1 LQTGYPTPFP
11 LLGGRPPDSIR
22 TQCEYAIDAKTAL
35 NAILG
40 YDRSV
45 TTPDGQTRRQRKRA
59 RTRAAII
66 DAATDMFETRGYGAT
81 TVADIAAAA
90 DIGTRTFFDYF
101 ASKDE
106 LLFPEVDAR
115 VLATVDAIAT
125 RSVDDR
131 PADVLLRA
139 LQRVVDA
146 DRDLTARSA
155 RLRMHVVA
163 TVPAVRGRALQ
174 LQLDAQREIAR
185 HLVNAYPD
193 ELDAI
198 TAGALVGAFVGAV
211 SGAVQAMIDAG
222 GPTDTETLHTAVW
235 QAARVALRPWQS

>member
-1 LQTGYPTPFP
+1 M
-11 LLGGRPPDSIR
+11 
-22 TQCEYAIDAKTAL
+22 
-35 NAILG
+35 
-40 YDRSV
+40 V
-45 TTPDGQTRRQRKRA
+45 TTLDSQTRRQRKRA

-66 DAATDMFETRGYGAT
+66 DAAIDLFEKRGYDAT

-101 ASKDE
+101 ASKEE

-115 VLATVDAIAT
+115 VLATIEAIAH
-125 RSVDDR
+125 RSADDG

-139 LQRVVDA
+139 LQHVVDA

-155 RLRMHVVA
+155 RLRMRLIQ
-163 TVPAVRGRALQ
+163 TVPAVRGRALL
-174 LQLDAQREIAR
+174 LQLEAQREIAR
-185 HLVNAYPD
+185 HLMTAYPD
-193 ELDAI
+193 QLDEI

-222 GPTDTETLHTAVW
+222 GPTDTEILHTAVR
-235 QAARVALRPWQS
+235 QAAHVALRPWQTSEQCRARPRSDGN

>member
-1 LQTGYPTPFP
+1 MAAN
-11 LLGGRPPDSIR
+11 
-22 TQCEYAIDAKTAL
+22 YAS
-35 NAILG
+35 NATLS
-40 YDRSV
+40 YDRRV
-45 TTPDGQTRRQRKRA
+45 TTPDGHSRRQRKRA
-59 RTRAAII
+59 RNRAAIV
-66 DAATDMFETRGYGAT
+66 DAAIDLFETRGYQAT

-90 DIGTRTFFDYF
+90 DIGARTFFDYF
-101 ASKDE
+101 AAKDE

-125 RSVDDR
+125 RSADDR

-139 LQRVVDA
+139 LRRVVDA

-155 RLRMHVVA
+155 RLRMHLIQ
-163 TVPAVRGRALQ
+163 TVSAVRGRALQ

-185 HLVNAYPD
+185 HLVTAYPD
-193 ELDAI
+193 ELDEI

-222 GPTDTETLHTAVW
+222 GLTDTETLHTAIW
-235 QAARVALRPWQS
+235 QAAGTALRPWQTSDECRARPGN

>member
-1 LQTGYPTPFP
+1 VIN
-11 LLGGRPPDSIR
+11 S
-22 TQCEYAIDAKTAL
+22 
-35 NAILG
+35 
-40 YDRSV
+40 
-45 TTPDGQTRRQRKRA
+45 DGDTRRQRKRA
-59 RTRAAII
+59 RTRAVII
-66 DAATDMFETRGYGAT
+66 DAAIDLFERRGYDAT
-81 TVADIAAAA
+81 TVADIAEAA
-90 DIGTRTFFDYF
+90 DIGTRTFFSYF
-101 ASKDE
+101 ATKDE

-115 VLATVDAIAT
+115 VRATVDAIAT
-125 RSVDDR
+125 RGAGDR

-155 RLRMHVVA
+155 RLRMHLIQ

-185 HLVNAYPD
+185 HLVTAYPD
-193 ELDAI
+193 ELDEI

-222 GPTDTETLHTAVW
+222 GLTNTETLHTAVR
-235 QAARVALRPWQS
+235 QAARVALQPWQTSEECRAAVRR